1 MNTAQADTKPVALV
15 TGASQG
21 IGSAIAKALASDGYR
36 VAVNFCNSADKATE
50 TVAAIRDGGGIAV
63 PFQAD
68 VSQQSQVVEMVKQI
82 EAELGAINILVN
94 NAGIMHTQFLAMTS
108 PEDWR
113 RVMAANLDASF
124 YVTKAVIRPMVR
136 ARAGRIIFIS
146 SDAGLMGDLMR
157 AAYSASKSGLLGL
170 AKSTAREVATSGIT
184 VNVVSPGMIDTAM
197 TSDIP
202 ETRRNKMLAQIP
214 LQRFGRAEEVANV
227 VRFLASADA
236 AYITGQ
242 TICVDGGLYMQD

>member
-1 MNTAQADTKPVALV
+1 
-15 TGASQG
+15 
-21 IGSAIAKALASDGYR
+21 
-36 VAVNFCNSADKATE
+36 
-50 TVAAIRDGGGIAV
+50 
-63 PFQAD
+63 
-68 VSQQSQVVEMVKQI
+68 
-82 EAELGAINILVN
+82 
-94 NAGIMHTQFLAMTS
+94 
-108 PEDWR
+108 
-113 RVMAANLDASF
+113 
-124 YVTKAVIRPMVR
+124 
-136 ARAGRIIFIS
+136 
-146 SDAGLMGDLMR
+146 
-157 AAYSASKSGLLGL
+157 
-170 AKSTAREVATSGIT
+170 VATSGIT